1 MVTLEYNAN
10 SKLITASDAVVALS
24 TETNID
30 QINVLTTSLIGETNP
45 NFTPQP
51 NEALSKMIKGLFESG
66 MKNLQQKK
74 LNEALKNVSLAIEM
88 AQRKRAPWE
97 AFAIQ
102 LSELHF
108 MLRSKIDLCLI
119 LGKHLEALQDLDFL
133 LGTGLIQPDVFVR
146 KADCLLKL
154 KQWEE
159 ARATCERG
167 LALAPED
174 MKLRALLIETAR
186 NLVEYNGE

>member
-1 MVTLEYNAN
+1 MVTLEYNTN
-10 SKLITASDAVVALS
+10 SKQISASGADVTQS

-102 LSELHF
+102 LPELHF
-108 MLRSKIDLCLI
+108 MLRSKIDLSLV
-119 LGKHLEALQDLDFL
+119 LGKYLEALQDLDFL

-154 KQWEE
+154 GQWEE
-159 ARATCERG
+159 ARATLERG
-167 LALAPED
+167 LAFVPDD

-186 NLVEYNGE
+186 NLAEYNGE

>member
-88 AQRKRAPWE
+88 AQKKKSA
-97 AFAIQ
+97 
-102 LSELHF
+102 
-108 MLRSKIDLCLI
+108 
-119 LGKHLEALQDLDFL
+119 LGSFCYSA
-133 LGTGLIQPDVFVR
+133 T
-146 KADCLLKL
+146 
-154 KQWEE
+154 
-159 ARATCERG
+159 RAT
-167 LALAPED
+167 LYAS
-174 MKLRALLIETAR
+174 
-186 NLVEYNGE
+186 

>member
-1 MVTLEYNAN
+1 M
-10 SKLITASDAVVALS
+10 
-24 TETNID
+24 
-30 QINVLTTSLIGETNP
+30 
-45 NFTPQP
+45 
-51 NEALSKMIKGLFESG
+51 
-66 MKNLQQKK
+66 
-74 LNEALKNVSLAIEM
+74 
-88 AQRKRAPWE
+88 
-97 AFAIQ
+97 
-102 LSELHF
+102 
-108 MLRSKIDLCLI
+108 
-119 LGKHLEALQDLDFL
+119 DFL

-186 NLVEYNGE
+186 NLAEYNGE

>member
-1 MVTLEYNAN
+1 MVTLEYNTN
-10 SKLITASDAVVALS
+10 SKQISASGADVTPS
-24 TETNID
+24 TETNIE

-102 LSELHF
+102 LPELHF
-108 MLRSKIDLCLI
+108 MLRSKIDLSLV
-119 LGKHLEALQDLDFL
+119 LGKYLEALQDLDFL

-154 KQWEE
+154 EQWEE
-159 ARATCERG
+159 AKATLERG
-167 LALAPED
+167 LAFVPDD

-186 NLVEYNGE
+186 NLAEYNGE

>member
-66 MKNLQQKK
+66 MKLSLIHISNYPKEPMKNLHTIP
-74 LNEALKNVSLAIEM
+74 S
-88 AQRKRAPWE
+88 
-97 AFAIQ
+97 
-102 LSELHF
+102 
-108 MLRSKIDLCLI
+108 SK
-119 LGKHLEALQDLDFL
+119 LQD
-133 LGTGLIQPDVFVR
+133 PEMR
-146 KADCLLKL
+146 R
-154 KQWEE
+154 
-159 ARATCERG
+159 ARAIHFLG
-167 LALAPED
+167 
-174 MKLRALLIETAR
+174 
-186 NLVEYNGE
+186 